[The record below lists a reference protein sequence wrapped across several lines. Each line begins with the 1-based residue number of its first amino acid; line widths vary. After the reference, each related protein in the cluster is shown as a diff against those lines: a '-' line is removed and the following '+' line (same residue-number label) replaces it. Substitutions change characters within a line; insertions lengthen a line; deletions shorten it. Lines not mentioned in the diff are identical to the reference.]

1 MYSKT
6 LGTCVLL
13 YELDPAKFLS
23 APRLAWQADSK
34 KTKVKLY
41 LWSDIDILIM
51 IERGIRGGICNAI
64 YWYAKVNN
72 KYIKN
77 YDKNKESYLNYWD
90 VDNLYWWA
98 MSQKLRVNNFKWM
111 KETSQFNEDFIKSY
125 NEESD

>member
-51 IERGIRGGICNAI
+51 IERGIRGGI
-64 YWYAKVNN
+64 YK
-72 KYIKN
+72 
-77 YDKNKESYLNYWD
+77 
-90 VDNLYWWA
+90 
-98 MSQKLRVNNFKWM
+98 KLW
-111 KETSQFNEDFIKSY
+111 
-125 NEESD
+125 